1 MLCFVDCF
9 LVGSVVV
16 VVDFLGFGLDFVVD
30 SLLACI
36 DSFDSLAVHCFDNR
50 FDILVDLVDLV
61 DCLGIDCC
69 SFVCVGNLGFGR
81 SFVGDTADW
90 GIVGLG
96 FGIGLAG
103 VVVVVGSKPSV
114 VVVSVVL
121 GTRNIGGTVG
131 R

>member
-9 LVGSVVV
+9 LVDNVVA
-16 VVDFLGFGLDFVVD
+16 VDFLGFGLDFVVD
-30 SLLACI
+30 SLLVRACI
-36 DSFDSLAVHCFDNR
+36 DSFDSLVVHCFGNR
-50 FDILVDLVDLV
+50 FDILVDLVDPV

-69 SFVCVGNLGFGR
+69 SFVCVGNRSFGR

-90 GIVGLG
+90 GIVV
-96 FGIGLAG
+96 FFF
-103 VVVVVGSKPSV
+103 
-114 VVVSVVL
+114 VVL